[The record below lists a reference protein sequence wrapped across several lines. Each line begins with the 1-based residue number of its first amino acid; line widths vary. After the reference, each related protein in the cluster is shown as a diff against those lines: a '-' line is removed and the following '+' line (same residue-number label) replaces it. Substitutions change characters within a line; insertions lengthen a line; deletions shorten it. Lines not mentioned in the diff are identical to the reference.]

1 MKKAELEKL
10 VVGSIVR
17 HRSNNKEYQI
27 VEITEYDMTIKCLTE
42 EDSRISTFNT
52 LKRWYDVVEYEPQQ
66 VEVPDVPNMLVISE
80 QLLLPAPQQMLL
92 LNAPKK
98 QRKQRKASKK
108 DKKVIEKALQQ
119 GSILVTDITTIAA
132 EAGCTITE
140 CKSYR
145 GLKYNGKNIIEIH
158 KAKRYIN
165 LVISEECYT
174 EEERMLLDDARI
186 VYNKSHKLRLKFK
199 LNNVQQFKDILERA
213 IEVM

>member
-10 VVGSIVR
+10 VIGSIVR
-17 HRSNNKEYQI
+17 HRGNNKEFK
-27 VEITEYDMTIKCLTE
+27 VVTITEYDITVSAI
-42 EDSRISTFNT
+42 EDTDNRIQSFNT
-52 LKRWYDVVEYEPQQ
+52 MKRWYDVVEYEPQ

-158 KAKRYIN
+158 KGKRYIN